1 MKNCTS
7 YKIYQDAQEQVIL
20 VVYEENK
27 IVSIERKPLLTL
39 SDMLNIAH
47 HGYDVAGTTTEPF
60 PDNQVAQ
67 IDVHLEQYGA
77 WSEITLY
84 PSCMSQEYCTAIGIP
99 ADLQHEECLNVNVTT
114 YGEGQER
121 EVIWNGFR
129 GEKLRNDLGMT
140 TTEADRYNVHDVAVL
155 LADGWCGDKHSAFKQ
170 LNNGATVYDITA
182 EPWEKWYEEDM
193 KVSLE
198 EIKAGKVNGMSYL
211 EYQSRE
217 YVIAYVL

>member
-7 YKIYQDAQEQVIL
+7 YKIYQNAQEQVIL

-140 TTEADRYNVHDVAVL
+140 TTEADRYNVHDVAVIMEDRKTKNEAL
-155 LADGWCGDKHSAFKQ
+155 QALDKGTAVINITEEPWDEVYAEEWETPLAD
-170 LNNGATVYDITA
+170 
-182 EPWEKWYEEDM
+182 
-193 KVSLE
+193 
-198 EIKAGKVNGMSYL
+198 IKAGQVDGMSYL
-211 EYQSRE
+211 EYQGRE
-217 YVIAYVL
+217 YVVAYVL